1 MLDVPA
7 DRGVLILKG
16 RIGRAEDEG
25 AQARFG
31 ERHLLVNGAEPRTFG
46 VENGIDEVGVSQ
58 SFFDRLGASRTAED
72 AEDEERK
79 YEDSPATS
87 Q

>member
-1 MLDVPA
+1 
-7 DRGVLILKG
+7 LILKG
-16 RIGRAEDEG
+16 RIGRAENEG

-31 ERHLLVNGAEPRTFG
+31 ERHLLVNGAEPCTFG
-46 VENGIDEVGVSQ
+46 VENGIDEVSVSQ

-79 YEDSPATS
+79 NEDSPATS